1 MCDRAVISARYHE
14 THCLHVGKGQR
25 LCNQC
30 SKCFW
35 TDIAERVLRSLLMR
49 TFRVVYPLV
58 SIFLFILTHW
68 GRVTHICVSKL
79 TIIGSDNGLSP
90 GRRQAIIWTN
100 AGILLIRPLG
110 TIFNEMLIE
119 IHTFSFKKMHLK
131 MSSAKWRLFCLGL
144 NELTDIVMD
153 YYRDRSTL
161 IEAWYGSYREW
172 CRIIHPPYAVD
183 FLRDALIWENIVY
196 TFFYYFPTLR
206 WCRSPIWTTGVIF
219 NWHRQYHGFCW
230 PGGQGLNIDKYSSF
244 SNIRFS
250 LLTWAEHIGRSVAT
264 AQTHVLTP
272 EIVCDGHDV
281 TNTKTYVE
289 IFIVVM
295 AW

>member
-1 MCDRAVISARYHE
+1 MIGKIMCDRAVISTRYHE
-14 THCLHVGKGQR
+14 THCLHVGKGQPQ
-25 LCNQC
+25 CNQC

-35 TDIAERVLRSLLMR
+35 TGIAERVLRSLLMR

-58 SIFLFILTHW
+58 SIFLFI
-68 GRVTHICVSKL
+68 
-79 TIIGSDNGLSP
+79 
-90 GRRQAIIWTN
+90 
-100 AGILLIRPLG
+100 
-110 TIFNEMLIE
+110 
-119 IHTFSFKKMHLK
+119 
-131 MSSAKWRLFCLGL
+131 
-144 NELTDIVMD
+144 LTDIVMD

-172 CRIIHPPYAVD
+172 CRIIHHPCAVD
-183 FLRDALIWENIVY
+183 FFTWCVDVRKHSLHF
-196 TFFYYFPTLR
+196 FFYYFPTLR
-206 WCRSPIWTTGVIF
+206 WCGSPTWTTGVLF
-219 NWHRQYHGFCW
+219 NWHRQYHGSCW

-250 LLTWAEHIGRSVAT
+250 LLTWAQHIGRSMAT

-272 EIVCDGHDV
+272 EIVCHGHDV
-281 TNTKTYVE
+281 TNTKTCVE